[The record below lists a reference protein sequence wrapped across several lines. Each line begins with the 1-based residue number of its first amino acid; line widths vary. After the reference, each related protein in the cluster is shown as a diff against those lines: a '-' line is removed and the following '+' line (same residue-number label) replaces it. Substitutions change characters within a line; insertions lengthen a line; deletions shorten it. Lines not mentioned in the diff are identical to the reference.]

1 MPSGHSVFHDGPGLP
16 EDAFRSKLMARKITF
31 INYKGGVGK
40 TSCIVNIGAF
50 LAKRGKRVLLV
61 DLDAQSNS
69 SIWLMRVER
78 WNTLNT
84 TRQGSIYSIFEPG
97 EQQLQD
103 ILVRDVVEERDGEK
117 LLPGLDLLPTTF
129 DLIDLEHEYA
139 PPDHEPVYVRFW
151 NQLKAL
157 EADYDYILFDC
168 PPNVLRASQCG
179 LFCANEVIVPANPD
193 ALSLI
198 GFTLLTAKLVQFN
211 ERSSSFR
218 MAGMGNQAMING
230 VLFNSV
236 KASTDIEVPKM
247 RMQFR
252 INQFRN
258 QKKVSPQTRIFSA
271 MVRDAIVVRRAVTL
285 GLPVLCIGN
294 AMGTEGVFED
304 YKAVTDELESLI
316 PLQKHKP
323 HTNPYQQTVPSD
335 ERQNAPIS

>member
-1 MPSGHSVFHDGPGLP
+1 MV
-16 EDAFRSKLMARKITF
+16 RKIAF

-40 TSCIVNIGAF
+40 TSCIVNIAAS

-78 WNTLNT
+78 WNELNT
-84 TRQGSIYSIFEPG
+84 TGEGSIYSIFEPG
-97 EQQLQD
+97 RQELKD
-103 ILVRDVVEERDGEK
+103 IVVRDVVQERDGRE

-129 DLIDLEHEYA
+129 DLIDVEHEYTP
-139 PPDHEPVYVRFW
+139 PPDEPVFVRFRE
-151 NQLKAL
+151 QLRPL
-157 EADYDYILFDC
+157 ESQYDYILFDC

-198 GFTLLTAKLVQFN
+198 GFTLLTGKLMQFN
-211 ERSSSFR
+211 ERSASFR
-218 MAGMGNQAMING
+218 SVGMGNPAMING
-230 VLFNSV
+230 VIFNSV
-236 KASTDIEVPKM
+236 KSSTDIEVPKM

-258 QKKVSPQTRIFSA
+258 QKKISPKTRIFNE
-271 MVRDAIVVRRAVTL
+271 MIRDAIVVRRAVTL

-294 AMGTEGVFED
+294 AIGTEGVVDD
-304 YKAVTDELESLI
+304 YDNVTREIEAL
-316 PLQKHKP
+316 
-323 HTNPYQQTVPSD
+323 
-335 ERQNAPIS
+335 APEPVSAAKSMNLVETA

>member
-1 MPSGHSVFHDGPGLP
+1 
-16 EDAFRSKLMARKITF
+16 MARKITF

-40 TSCIVNIGAF
+40 TSCIVNIAAF
-50 LAKRGKRVLLV
+50 LARTGKRVLLV

-84 TRQGSIYSIFEPG
+84 TRKGSIYSIFEPG
-97 EQQLQD
+97 EQKLQD
-103 ILVRDVVEERDGEK
+103 ILVRDVVEERDGKK

-129 DLIDLEHEYA
+129 DLIDLEHEYD

-151 NQLKAL
+151 NQLKAM

-179 LFCANEVIVPANPD
+179 LFSANEVIVPANPD

-198 GFTLLTAKLVQFN
+198 GFTLLTAKLMQFN
-211 ERSSSFR
+211 ERSATFR
-218 MAGMGNQAMING
+218 TAGMGNQALING

-236 KASTDIEVPKM
+236 KTSTDIEVPKM

-258 QKKVSPQTRIFSA
+258 QKKVSPQTRIFKA

-304 YKAVTDELESLI
+304 YEAVTRELESLT
-316 PLQKHKP
+316 PLQKP
-323 HTNPYQQTVPSD
+323 QSTPNPYPQPVTSH
-335 ERQNAPIS
+335 ERENARIS